1 MLEHRPLAG
10 QCSAVVIPGEDLVAG
25 VSELIAASA
34 LDGSAH
40 AWFGDHELLGA
51 DGTVASRSY
60 VPDWSPEY
68 LRQTDVVNGP
78 IVVRDELLGV
88 LDELTAPSPRGQR
101 FELQLRLLERGV
113 RVQRVPAVLGR
124 RQFVDEAPVAAA
136 EAYQIV
142 DGHLR
147 RSGISGVA
155 SLSSSPGVATLRRTP
170 RAMPRVS
177 VVIPTRGGTGR
188 VWGRTRTYVVHAVQS
203 LLARSTYPDLEIVV
217 VADTS
222 TPQWVLDALV
232 RIGDQRIVVVPYSA
246 AFNFSDKINRG
257 VAAAS
262 GDLLLLL
269 NDDTELEA
277 VDSIESMV
285 AYFGEGAGAEGV
297 VGAVGARLLF
307 DDGTVQHA
315 GHVYSEQPLH
325 AFRMW
330 PANVAGPGHRLMLA
344 RECSGVTAAAL
355 MVDRGTFDSV
365 GGFPMDFPL
374 DFNDIGFCLAVRRT
388 GRRIIWTPDAV
399 WHHFE
404 GRSRTR
410 GPRPD
415 EFTRLV
421 AQWGHE
427 LVNDPY
433 YHPLLEVRRGDWSE
447 RAGMPPNDSDAPWPA
462 HDRHE

>member
-1 MLEHRPLAG
+1 MLEHRPLPG

-25 VSELIAASA
+25 VSDLIAASA
-34 LDGSAH
+34 SNSAAQ
-40 AWFGDHELLGA
+40 AWFGDCELLDAQG
-51 DGTVASRSY
+51 VVVSRSY

-68 LRQTDVVNGP
+68 LRQTDAVNGP
-78 IVVRDELLGV
+78 IVVRDDLLGV

-101 FELQLRLLERGV
+101 FELQLRLLERGA
-113 RVQRVPAVLGR
+113 RVQRVEGVFGR
-124 RQFVDEAPVAAA
+124 RRSVEETTLASPELAH
-136 EAYQIV
+136 IV

-147 RSGISGVA
+147 RSGIDGVA
-155 SLSSSPGVATLRRTP
+155 SPSSLPGVAAVRRMP
-170 RAMPRVS
+170 RSRPRVS

-188 VWGRTRTYVVHAVQS
+188 VWGRTRTFVVHAVQS
-203 LLARSTYPDLEIVV
+203 LLTKSTYPDLEIVV

-232 RIGDQRIVVVPYSA
+232 HLCDGRIVVVPYDA

-277 VDSIESMV
+277 VGSIESMV
-285 AYFGEGAGAEGV
+285 AYFGDHAGAEGT
-297 VGAVGARLLF
+297 VGVVGARLLF
-307 DDGTVQHA
+307 DDGTLQHA
-315 GHVYSEQPLH
+315 GHIYSEQPLH

-330 PANVAGPGHRLMLA
+330 PADVAGPGHRLALA

-355 MVDRGTFDSV
+355 MVDRDTFDSV
-365 GGFPMDFPL
+365 GGFPMEFPL
-374 DFNDIGFCLAVRRT
+374 DYNDVGFCLAVRRT

-399 WHHFE
+399 WYHFE
-404 GRSRTR
+404 GRTRTR

-415 EFTRLV
+415 EWARMV
-421 AQWGHE
+421 ALWGHE
-427 LVNDPY
+427 LTHDPY
-433 YHPLLEVRRGDWSE
+433 HHPLLEARRDDWSE
-447 RAGMPPNDSDAPWPA
+447 RVGMPPNSNDEP
-462 HDRHE
+462 